1 MRIFAAI
8 TLSLLISTASAAGPF
23 DGNWDLEKA
32 YCAEGVS
39 SDTRQ
44 RISGNVSYRYESSCE
59 LLNPTPIRGMRN
71 TVLYDRKCV
80 SEGESVD
87 GGRVLMSI
95 TEDGKLMTYNQGYL
109 DLRIKC

>member
-1 MRIFAAI
+1 MRIFATV

-32 YCAEGVS
+32 YCADGGL

-44 RISGNVSYRYESSCE
+44 SISGNVSYRYESSCE
-59 LLNPTPIRGMRN
+59 LLNPTPIRGMKN
-71 TVLYDRKCV
+71 TVLYD
-80 SEGESVD
+80 VD

-95 TEDGKLMTYNQGYL
+95 TEDGKMMTYNDGYL
-109 DLRIKC
+109 NLRIKC